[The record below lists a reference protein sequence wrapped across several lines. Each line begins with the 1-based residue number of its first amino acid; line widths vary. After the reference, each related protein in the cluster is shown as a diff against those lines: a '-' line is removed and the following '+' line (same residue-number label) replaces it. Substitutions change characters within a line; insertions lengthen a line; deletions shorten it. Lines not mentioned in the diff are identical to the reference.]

1 MGEDVYWKVWECSH
15 IPQESLLANPHVY
28 NLDTSFATSQDIRHF
43 YIGTPSFSVFT
54 QYFKS
59 LTVRTDLELLKL
71 SQQVFIFT
79 VGTVM
84 ATVYINRDC
93 R

>member
-15 IPQESLLANPHVY
+15 IPQEFRLANAHVY
-28 NLDTSFATSQDIRHF
+28 NLDTSFAKTQDISHI
-43 YIGTPSFSVFT
+43 YIRTQSFSVFT
-54 QYFKS
+54 QSVKS
-59 LTVRTDLELLKL
+59 VTVRTDLGLLKL

-79 VGTVM
+79 LGTVM
-84 ATVYINRDC
+84 AAVYINRDC